1 MNRTTLKISI
11 LVISLLVF
19 QFGIPRPIS
28 PLQAEAGTEPVVQ
41 GIQAP
46 VNSITPFTLNDTDE
60 AEILE
65 VSILDPG
72 IYLLNLSFFV
82 DEASPNLDL
91 DVDYYQSMD
100 WWWPQIGGYLES
112 LQSFDSAS
120 WNNVPENATVYDE
133 NDAICVRPGFF
144 RIDVSIDI
152 PAPGDLVLGNLTV
165 TQLLPFSAIPNAL
178 PMGQNSTLEWTE
190 DLTWQG
196 LRINLPVDGFY
207 NLTAYA
213 GLNWETTAG
222 WLGDGFFQPL
232 GLYLMDLEY
241 GQYLPY
247 QSWAPGFN
255 IPAGANTNNSIVG
268 PFINQEVL
276 RGGDYYLLG
285 KSDDF
290 TFLNNSVANFT
301 INVATVQSQV
311 IVPNIGLELQF
322 NMTPNVYEQ
331 YVAVTIPEGHYFNA
345 SFSNPQGFNWTV
357 STYDAWMGGY
367 TGPWLRSYEDP
378 STSWI
383 DTENLERGWTTAQGG
398 GNPMLGVLGSMYFE
412 QWVTDA
418 TLTTYDNGSIIS
430 AIPPFGLGPSSWFNT
445 FFLRVQATPYGAGPY
460 SQNFTVTAH
469 FDIFPF
475 PELTPLG
482 LTFDFNSTFGPYY
495 HFFAL
500 PQASG
505 VIYETTAIA
514 SEYTSSGTIRIED
527 VSQPMPYADWQW
539 TGLLNPLAYADP
551 ATGSGISQNTNDTA
565 SLTYVSVRD
574 TINYLWVQG
583 PGMIGGDM
591 TEGNVSLT
599 IKPPMAYGLGSVA
612 SVTSESPEDMNAFT
626 FNVVAGNDYV
636 LTMHLRPDGDIAF
649 GTFFNTLGHFP
660 FVISSMFQLYIA
672 VSLSM
677 PFSMTYT
684 GTFTAKTTGRVTFII
699 QASSTV
705 DFSIREVITLG
716 SMTGIAI
723 IVGIAILMLVIGIL
737 VGYLVFRRNVLRRLR
752 RT

>member
-1 MNRTTLKISI
+1 MNRTTLKVSI

-28 PLQAEAGTEPVVQ
+28 PLQVDAGIEPIVQ
-41 GIQAP
+41 AIQAP
-46 VNSITPFTLNDTDE
+46 VNSVTSFELNDTDSDE
-60 AEILE
+60 VLEI
-65 VSILDPG
+65 SILDPG
-72 IYLLNLSFFV
+72 IYLLNLSLFV
-82 DEASPNLDL
+82 DEAAPNLDL
-91 DVDYYQSMD
+91 DAEYYQSMD
-100 WWWPQIGGYLES
+100 WWWPQIGSYLES
-112 LQSFDSAS
+112 LQSFDTSS
-120 WNNVPENATVYDE
+120 WNNVPENNTVFDE
-133 NDAICVRPGFF
+133 RDVVCVRPGYF
-144 RIDVSIDI
+144 RIDIRIDI
-152 PAPGDLVLGNLTV
+152 PTPGDLVSGNLTV
-165 TQLLPFSAIPNAL
+165 TQLLPFAAIPNAL

-190 DLTWQG
+190 DQTWQG
-196 LRINLPVDGFY
+196 LRINLPVDEFY
-207 NLTAYA
+207 NFTAFA

-222 WLGDGFFQPL
+222 WLGDGFFQPV

-247 QSWAPGFN
+247 NMWSPGFN
-255 IPAGANTNNSIVG
+255 IPAGASTNNSIVG
-268 PFINQEVL
+268 PFISQEVL

-301 INVATVQSQV
+301 LNVSPVQSQI

-357 STYDAWMGGY
+357 TTYDAWAGGY
-367 TGPWLRSYEDP
+367 TGPFLRTYEDL
-378 STSWI
+378 STAWI
-383 DTENLERGWTTAQGG
+383 DQENLERGWTTAQGG
-398 GNPMLGVLGSMYFE
+398 GQPMLGVLGSMYFE
-412 QWVTDA
+412 QWMTDA

-445 FFLRVQATPYGAGPY
+445 FFFHVVATPYGAGPY
-460 SQNFTVTAH
+460 SPNFTVTAH
-469 FDIFPF
+469 FDILPF

-505 VIYETTAIA
+505 AIYETTAMA

-527 VSQPMPYADWQW
+527 TPQPMTYADWQW
-539 TGLLNPLAYADP
+539 MGLFIQLAFADP
-551 ATGSGISQNTNDTA
+551 ATGMGISQNTNDTA
-565 SLTYVSVRD
+565 TLTYVSVRD

-599 IKPPMAYGLGSVA
+599 ITPPMAYIPGTVA
-612 SVTSESPEDMNAFT
+612 SVASESPEDFAAYT
-626 FNVVAGNDYV
+626 FNVVAGNTYV
-636 LTMHLRPDGDIAF
+636 LNMHLRPDGVNAY
-649 GTFFNTLGHFP
+649 GAFFNTLGHFP
-660 FVISSMFQLYIA
+660 FIISSMLQLYIA
-672 VSLSM
+672 ASIGM

-699 QASSTV
+699 QAEGTV
-705 DFSIREVITLG
+705 EFSITEVITLG

-723 IVGIAILMLVIGIL
+723 LVGIAIVMLVIGIL
-737 VGYLVFRRNVLRRLR
+737 VGYLVFRRNVLSRLR

>member
-1 MNRTTLKISI
+1 MNRTTLKVSI
-11 LVISLLVF
+11 LVLSLLVF
-19 QFGIPRPIS
+19 QFGISRPIS
-28 PLQAEAGTEPVVQ
+28 PLQADAGIDPVVQ
-41 GIQAP
+41 AIQAP
-46 VNSITPFTLNDTDE
+46 VNSITPFTLNETDPTE
-60 AEILE
+60 VLEI
-65 VSILDPG
+65 SILDPG
-72 IYLLNLSFFV
+72 IYLLNLSLYV

-91 DVDYYQSMD
+91 DADYYQSMD
-100 WWWPQIGGYLES
+100 WWWPQIGSYIES
-112 LQSFDSAS
+112 LQSFDSWS
-120 WNNVPENATVYDE
+120 QNNVPENDTVYDE
-133 NDAICVRPGFF
+133 NDAICVRPGYF
-144 RIDVSIDI
+144 RIDVMIDT
-152 PAPGDLVLGNLTV
+152 PSPGDLVLGNLTV
-165 TQLLPFSAIPNAL
+165 TQLLPFSMIPNAL

-190 DLTWQG
+190 DQTWQG
-196 LRINLPVDGFY
+196 FRINLPADEFY
-207 NLTAYA
+207 NFTAYA

-222 WLGDGFFQPL
+222 WLGDGFFQPV

-255 IPAGANTNNSIVG
+255 IPAGASTNNSIVG

-301 INVATVQSQV
+301 INVTPVQSQV

-345 SFSNPQGFNWTV
+345 SFSNPLGFNWTV
-357 STYDAWMGGY
+357 TTYDAWMGGY
-367 TGPWLRSYEDP
+367 TGPWLRSYEDL
-378 STSWI
+378 SESWI
-383 DTENLERGWTTAQGG
+383 DNENLERGWTTAQGG
-398 GNPMLGVLGSMYFE
+398 GNPMLGVLGSMYIE
-412 QWVTDA
+412 QWITDA

-430 AIPPFGLGPSSWFNT
+430 AIPPFGFGPSSWFNT
-445 FFLRVQATPYGAGPY
+445 YFFRVVATPYGAGPY
-460 SQNFTVTAH
+460 SPNFTVTAH
-469 FDIFPF
+469 FDIYPF

-482 LTFDFNSTFGPYY
+482 LTFDFNSTIGPYY
-495 HFFAL
+495 HFFTV

-505 VIYETTAIA
+505 ATYEVTAMA
-514 SEYTSSGTIRIED
+514 SEYTSSGTVEIED
-527 VSQPMPYADWQW
+527 TMQPMPYADWQW
-539 TGLLNPLAYADP
+539 MSLMIPLAFADP
-551 ATGSGISQNTNDTA
+551 NTGPGVSRNTNDTA
-565 SLTYVSVRD
+565 TLTYVSVRD

-583 PGMIGGDM
+583 PGLVGGDM

-599 IKPPMAYGLGSVA
+599 ITPPMAYTPGTVA
-612 SVTSESPEDMNAFT
+612 SATGETAEDFTAFT
-626 FNVVAGNDYV
+626 FNVVAGNDYI
-636 LTMHLRPDGDIAF
+636 LNLHLRPDGDTAY

-660 FVISSMFQLYIA
+660 FLISSMFQLYILA
-672 VSLSM
+672 SLSF
-677 PFSMTYT
+677 PFGMTYT

-699 QASSTV
+699 QV
-705 DFSIREVITLG
+705 DGTAEFSIREVITLG

-723 IVGIAILMLVIGIL
+723 IVGIAIVMLVIGVL